1 MNTKPVLSRAPPED
15 WATEMGERWLNH
27 LERFQ
32 GMLAPVGQALLDQ
45 AAYGPGERVIDV
57 GCGAGGTTIEIG
69 RRYL

>member
-1 MNTKPVLSRAPPED
+1 
-15 WATEMGERWLNH
+15 
-27 LERFQ
+27 
-32 GMLAPVGQALLDQ
+32 MLAPVGQALLDQ